1 MDMKKMIDFDV
12 EKAKAGANVV
22 TRNGLKVSITDYNNH
37 DDYSYDGLF
46 CIRGVAHGKNGEEYN
61 ERWTVKGRPLGCVED
76 CPDEYDLF
84 IEPKEYTDFRCA
96 INDIRKAIDR
106 ASNLI
111 AMRQIE
117 LQRMKGNPVDDAMY
131 QFISNEI
138 DTIICSINDIDEM
151 EEEL

>member
-1 MDMKKMIDFDV
+1 MIDFDI

-76 CPDEYDLF
+76 TPDEYDLF
-84 IEPKEYTDFRCA
+84 IEPKEYTDFRCN
-96 INDIRKAIDR
+96 INDIYKAIDR
-106 ASNLI
+106 ANSIINNRI
-111 AMRQIE
+111 IE
-117 LQRMKGNPVDDAMY
+117 LQDLEKSPVDRALY

-138 DTIICSINDIDEM
+138 DFIQSCVIHIEK
-151 EEEL
+151 EEL

>member
-1 MDMKKMIDFDV
+1 MIDFDV

-96 INDIRKAIDR
+96 INYIYKAIDR
-106 ASNLI
+106 ANNIINNRIL
-111 AMRQIE
+111 E
-117 LQRMKGNPVDDAMY
+117 LQDLEKNPVDRALY

-138 DTIICSINDIDEM
+138 DFIQSCVINIEK
-151 EEEL
+151 EEL

>member
-1 MDMKKMIDFDV
+1 MIDFDI

-22 TRNGLKVSITDYNNH
+22 TRNGLKVSITDYNYH
-37 DDYSYDGLF
+37 GDYSYDGLF

-61 ERWTVKGRPLGCVED
+61 EKWTVKGRPLGCVED
-76 CPDEYDLF
+76 TPDEYDLF
-84 IEPKEYTDFRCA
+84 IEPKEYTVFRCA

-117 LQRMKGNPVDDAMY
+117 LQRMKGNPVDKVIY
-131 QFISNEI
+131 QSLSNELDCI
-138 DTIICSINDIDEM
+138 HESIREIED
-151 EEEL
+151 EEL